1 MFVVRIYDKFPPS
14 FGTMNFLDALDYVE
28 SSMVATLRDI
38 SETYGISEG
47 ELFGKYMHRGSSSPV
62 GAVGVKPVA
71 PAVLPDVRPRPV
83 IVPGYAPG
91 PPPVDVVPAAPAAP
105 AVAPGGRTKGRKA
118 APELHVTDQMR
129 WTRDEL
135 KALTNNNLLRI
146 LTHHHMKISGGKDVR
161 VDRIMEW
168 QEQNPPPAEVVID
181 IPPSASEP
189 SVKSPVIHAPES
201 APKVPSPP
209 PKSDSPPSPAKPA
222 AASVVSS
229 VPSVSVMDI
238 QSHVMGD
245 CSYSCNMDEEM

>member
-1 MFVVRIYDKFPPS
+1 
-14 FGTMNFLDALDYVE
+14 MNFLDALDYVE
-28 SSMVATLRDI
+28 SSMIATLRDI
-38 SETYGISEG
+38 SETYGIPEG

-71 PAVLPDVRPRPV
+71 PAVLPAVKRPGPV

-91 PPPVDVVPAAPAAP
+91 PPPVVVPAAPAAP

-118 APELHVTDQMR
+118 APELQVTDQMR

-201 APKVPSPP
+201 APK
-209 PKSDSPPSPAKPA
+209 SDSPPPSPAKPA
-222 AASVVSS
+222 TASVVSS